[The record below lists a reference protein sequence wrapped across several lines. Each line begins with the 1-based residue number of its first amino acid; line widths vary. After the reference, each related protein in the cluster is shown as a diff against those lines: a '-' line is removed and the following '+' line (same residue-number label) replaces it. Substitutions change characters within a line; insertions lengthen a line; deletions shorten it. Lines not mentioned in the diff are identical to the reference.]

1 MEDKLTVCQFQRF
14 RFQMEKAAPACKCKI
29 RISSCLQDE

>member
-14 RFQMEKAAPACKCKI
+14 RLYEEIAASACKCKI